1 MSEEKKEFK
10 LYEENFN
17 ETLNK
22 YVNEALNDDSLNNLK
37 PKEWLNELTSKII
50 KDLDSQKLGF
60 KYLVNGFIKDKG
72 YCNLNWVSGNIW
84 IKQTDGV
91 IKIDISN
98 DKIDGYIFLYVI
110 AP

>member
-37 PKEWLNELTSKII
+37 PKEWLNELTSNII

-72 YCNLNWVSGNIW
+72 YCNLNWVAGNIW

-91 IKIDISN
+91 IKTDISN

>member
-84 IKQTDGV
+84 IKQTDGA
-91 IKIDISN
+91 IKIPLNN
-98 DKIDGYIFLYVI
+98 DKIDGYIILYVV